1 MELCQNKS
9 VWPQFV
15 ESPNL
20 KLRIKACPHGVVLSR
35 KTQRDKV
42 RVGRP
47 LSPLFGKH
55 QSKGVGRGL
64 AQGSS
69 PRLRASAGGPV
80 LVQRP
85 HCLLFGARNLRE
97 GGAGD
102 CPGQAFRER
111 EKRTLIVSPC
121 SQPLAPGSTA
131 VL

>member
-69 PRLRASAGGPV
+69 CQGQGGCSQFRIPSSHV
-80 LVQRP
+80 FQPKLQQHPQACGGGGGVAEP
-85 HCLLFGARNLRE
+85 HC
-97 GGAGD
+97 D
-102 CPGQAFRER
+102 
-111 EKRTLIVSPC
+111 
-121 SQPLAPGSTA
+121 TA
-131 VL
+131 